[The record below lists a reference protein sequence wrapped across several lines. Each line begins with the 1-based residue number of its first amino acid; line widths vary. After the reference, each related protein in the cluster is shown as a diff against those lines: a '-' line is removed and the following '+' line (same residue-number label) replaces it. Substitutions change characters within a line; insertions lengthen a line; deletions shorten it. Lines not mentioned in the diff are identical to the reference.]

1 MVQYILTP
9 DHRHELYMPRITV
22 NTTGADKRL
31 SFDLTLTSPGSYSV
45 VIAMFFNLN
54 ILAMFIHVV
63 LASYVHVL

>member
-1 MVQYILTP
+1 MSIPVVQYILTP

-45 VIAMFFNLN
+45 VVAIIFNIN
-54 ILAMFIHVV
+54 ILATFMLYIR
-63 LASYVHVL
+63 S